1 MSVLLTHCEMKVD
14 KVTSQTVKIHREVIY
29 CVIQLH
35 MLFYCVQMRS
45 HSTQISYTD
54 NRYLLVAS
62 AIKSMYINSQNP
74 TVV

>member
-1 MSVLLTHCEMKVD
+1 MLTHWEMKVD
-14 KVTSQTVKIHREVIY
+14 RVTLQTVKIHMEVIY

-35 MLFYCVQMRS
+35 VLFYCVQMSS
-45 HSTQISYTD
+45 HSTQISYID

-62 AIKSMYINSQNP
+62 AIKFMYINSQNP